1 MNERWKELPLF
12 ARDLAG
18 AADRSEIATL
28 LAKRL
33 ESVFRPTAIALA
45 FEEGDAEAATPVVA
59 KPGSAEVYRPFL
71 TLALRRGVHRLDGT
85 EAASRLGLLTAP
97 AAHLLIVP
105 LATGQTRFGAVLLGG
120 PAGRWTTDDQALV
133 EAFAAIAAAVV
144 AQQTR
149 APAAAMWSRVADGLG
164 IALAIIDKRGRVTEA
179 NRAFGQLVRS
189 APGAISGWP
198 WIALVPPAWGD
209 GIAQVL
215 SAEER
220 ARPEVELK
228 AAGRTFIGSAFSMPG
243 ATKGERVL
251 MLDDQTERRRLQEQ
265 LFQSEKMSAIGQLIA
280 GVAHELNNPLT
291 SVVGFAD
298 FLAEQTQVPPS
309 LREPLEVLRTEAERA
324 STVVKN
330 LLRFARRNEPERK
343 RLPIKPVIEQIASL
357 LRGQLLA
364 QNVELTLEFDADLPE
379 LDIDPQR
386 LTQVFLNLVTN
397 AAQAITATGR
407 PGLISLRA
415 RKWHSGVAIDVRDT
429 GPGMSDEV
437 AAHAFDPFFT
447 TKPEGQGTGL
457 GLSIAQGIVRE
468 HGGQIS
474 LSTTI
479 GAGAT
484 FTIELPG
491 AGAPRRSDPAIP
503 AIANR
508 GPLKV
513 LVVDDEPHILHYLRA
528 TLESWGHQVIT
539 AGDGAAA
546 LETLGR
552 ETWDVIVTDLRMP
565 KVSGREFYE
574 TLSQRHPEMAR
585 RVVFSTGDT
594 VRGDTL
600 AFLEQ
605 QGRPVLHKP
614 FSLGDLR
621 AALAA
626 AAP

>member
-1 MNERWKELPLF
+1 MNERWVQLAPL

-18 AADRSEIATL
+18 AADRDALAAVLFKHLDAT
-28 LAKRL
+28 
-33 ESVFRPTAIALA
+33 FRPTALAVA
-45 FEEGDAEAATPVVA
+45 FEEGDAEVAAPKHA
-59 KPGSAEVYRPFL
+59 RPGPGEIYRPFL
-71 TLALRRGVHRLDGT
+71 TLSLRRGVLRLEGT
-85 EAASRLGLLTAP
+85 EAASRLGLITAP
-97 AAHLLIVP
+97 AAHLLLVP
-105 LATGQTRFGAVLLGG
+105 ITAGSARPGAFLLGG
-120 PAGRWTTDDQALV
+120 PAGRWTPEDQALA
-133 EAFAAIAAAVV
+133 EAFGAVTGAV
-144 AQQTR
+144 LAQQSR

-164 IALAIIDKRGRVTEA
+164 VALAIIDRRGRVAEA
-179 NRAFGQLVRS
+179 NRAFGQLVRNSPS
-189 APGAISGWP
+189 ALAGWP

-215 SAEER
+215 GAPEGG
-220 ARPEVELK
+220 RPEVELK
-228 AAGRTFIGSAFSMPG
+228 AGGRTFIASAFTMPG
-243 ATKGERVL
+243 ATKEERVL

-298 FLAEQTQVPPS
+298 FLAEQPQVPAN

-330 LLRFARRNEPERK
+330 LLRFARRHEPERR
-343 RLPIKPVIEQIASL
+343 RLPVRPVVEGVAGL

-364 QNVELTLEFDADLPE
+364 QNVELQLEFDADLPE
-379 LDIDPQR
+379 LDLDPQR
-386 LTQVFLNLVTN
+386 LTQVFLNLLN
-397 AAQAITATGR
+397 NSAQAIAATGR
-407 PGLISLRA
+407 PGIIVIRV
-415 RKWHSGVAIDVRDT
+415 RKDGTGVAIDVRDD
-429 GPGMSDEV
+429 GPGMPPEV
-437 AAHAFDPFFT
+437 AAQAFEPFFT
-447 TKPEGQGTGL
+447 TKAEGQGTGL

-468 HGGQIS
+468 HGGQIT
-474 LSTTI
+474 LTTAP

-484 FTIELPG
+484 FVVELPG
-491 AGAPRRSDPAIP
+491 PDAPRRSDPQIFP
-503 AIANR
+503 AAAR
-508 GPLKV
+508 SALKV

-528 TLESWGHQVIT
+528 TLESWGHQVVT

-546 LETLGR
+546 LETLRGSD
-552 ETWDVIVTDLRMP
+552 WDVILTDLRMP
-565 KVSGREFYE
+565 KVSGRDFYQALTRE
-574 TLSQRHPEMAR
+574 RPELSR
-585 RVVFSTGDT
+585 RVIFSTGDT

-600 AFLEQ
+600 AFLER

>member
-1 MNERWKELPLF
+1 MSQRWSEVALL
-12 ARDLAG
+12 AHDLA
-18 AADRSEIATL
+18 AATGRDEVAAALFT
-28 LAKRL
+28 RL
-33 ESVFRPTAIALA
+33 ESTFRPTAIAIG
-45 FEEGDAEAATPVVA
+45 FEEGDAESAAPTQA
-59 KPGSAEVYRPFL
+59 KPGPGEIYRPFL
-71 TLALRRGVHRLDGT
+71 TLALRRGLLRLDGT

-97 AAHLLIVP
+97 AAHLLLVP
-105 LATGQTRFGAVLLGG
+105 LAAGQARHGAFLLGG
-120 PAGRWTTDDQALV
+120 PAGRWTAEDQELAV
-133 EAFAAIAAAVV
+133 AFAAVTAAVV
-144 AQQTR
+144 SQQAR

-164 IALAIIDKRGRVTEA
+164 IALAIIDRRGRVAEA

-189 APGAISGWP
+189 APTAITGWP

-209 GIAQVL
+209 GIARVL
-215 SAEER
+215 QAGDHEH
-220 ARPEVELK
+220 PEVELK
-228 AAGRTFIGSAFSMPG
+228 ASGRTFIASAFTMPG

-251 MLDDQTERRRLQEQ
+251 TLDDQTDRRRLQEQ

-298 FLAEQTQVPPS
+298 FLAEQAHVPPG

-324 STVVKN
+324 ANVVKN

-343 RLPIKPVIEQIASL
+343 RLPIKPVIEGVSSL

-364 QNVELTLEFDADLPE
+364 QNVELTLEFEADLPE
-379 LDIDPQR
+379 LDLDPQR
-386 LTQVFLNLVTN
+386 ITQVFLNLINN
-397 AAQAITATGR
+397 AAQAISATGR
-407 PGLISLRA
+407 PGLIALRA
-415 RKWHSGVAIDVRDT
+415 RRWHSGVAIDVRDT
-429 GPGMSDEV
+429 GPGMTEDV
-437 AAHAFDPFFT
+437 AAHAFDPFYT

-468 HGGQIS
+468 HGGHIALATAPGS
-474 LSTTI
+474 
-479 GAGAT
+479 GAT
-484 FTIELPG
+484 LTIELPATSG
-491 AGAPRRSDPAIP
+491 PRRSEPMVIP
-503 AIANR
+503 AESR
-508 GPLKV
+508 GPLKI

-528 TLESWGHQVIT
+528 TLESWGHEVTT

-546 LETLGR
+546 LEALRAATC
-552 ETWDVIVTDLRMP
+552 DVIVTDLRMP
-565 KVSGREFYE
+565 RVSGREFFE
-574 TLSQRHPEMAR
+574 TLATEHPDLVR

-600 AFLEQ
+600 AFLER